1 MSDNDAPEPAAAA
14 AATAAEPGLPQ
25 VPWWLIVGVGVLGI
39 LAGFLAL
46 VWPGATLLLVALT
59 FGIFL
64 IISGLEDLFAAV
76 QTKTASGGARIFFG
90 LLGVLAIAAGII
102 LLFRPGTGLLTLAW
116 VLGLWFGISGIVQLA
131 QGFTASDGRVF
142 NLIFG
147 LIGLVAGVIILVHPT
162 VGIVTL
168 IWIVS
173 ISFMLRGLVMIAVG
187 LTVKK
192 ANAAAPASV

>member
-1 MSDNDAPEPAAAA
+1 M
-14 AATAAEPGLPQ
+14 
-25 VPWWLIVGVGVLGI
+25 
-39 LAGFLAL
+39 
-46 VWPGATLLLVALT
+46 
-59 FGIFL
+59 
-64 IISGLEDLFAAV
+64 
-76 QTKTASGGARIFFG
+76 
-90 LLGVLAIAAGII
+90 
-102 LLFRPGTGLLTLAW
+102 
-116 VLGLWFGISGIVQLA
+116 LGLWFGISGIVQLA